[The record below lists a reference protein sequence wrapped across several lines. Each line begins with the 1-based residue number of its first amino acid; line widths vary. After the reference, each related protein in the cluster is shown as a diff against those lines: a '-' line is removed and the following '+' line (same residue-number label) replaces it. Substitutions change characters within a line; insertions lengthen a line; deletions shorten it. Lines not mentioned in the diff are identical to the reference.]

1 MKKILFSLFIAVF
14 SLYSATA
21 QTTITNGNMEGWDN
35 PTGQNAEPANWNS
48 TKSASGTYAAFTP
61 QTCWRDASTLNGGT
75 YCAKISTI
83 HVTLGNTDVNG
94 VLTTGQ
100 VIANSTVK
108 AEGYIKTQTADAT
121 HRMDFTGRP
130 DSLVF
135 WYKYTPTGT
144 DYPSVEA
151 RLHTSNCEAPE
162 IPVNGNH
169 ALDTANIVARA
180 QWQGSTSTIATWTR
194 VAVPFVYRNGTTPQ
208 YILFTCTSSGDALA
222 GVPGSNL
229 WLDEFSV
236 VYNPTIA
243 TGTINPTTYYV
254 SALTGTSV
262 TVPFTLTGTYNGGN
276 TITAELSDAS
286 GSFAAPISIGSVVA
300 TTSGNLTATIP
311 ANTASGTGYRIR
323 VVSSSPALT
332 AASNGSDITVV
343 LVGNSVAPSAT
354 QNIAANTTGAALTV
368 TESGT
373 ASSRE
378 WKYSTTSGGS
388 YGSFG
393 PAETATTYTPNF
405 AGFGTYYVVC
415 VSSFP
420 GGLTV
425 TSNEVTINVVEN
437 SIAPTASQSILV
449 GVPGTMLTVTEN
461 PAASSREWYYA
472 TASGGP
478 YTMVTPMQ
486 MGTTYTPNF
495 ASAGTYYVVCESIIN
510 GVTAISNEV
519 QINVGNATI
528 TTGVITGSPFLFSA
542 THADASVTVPYT
554 TSGTFN
560 NGNIFTA
567 QLSDASGSFASAVNI
582 GTVTATTSG
591 SIAATIDH
599 TTAAGTGYRI
609 RVISDNPVVLGSD
622 NGTDLVIDQFNN
634 SVAPATTQS
643 IMHGA
648 NGSAVS
654 VTESQPAIHEWKYSS
669 TSGSGYVSFAPA
681 ETGSSYTP
689 NFALPGTY
697 YVVCV
702 STNVNPGD
710 AVTSNEVEI
719 DVQNGA
725 TITTSTVSGSP
736 FLVSASMPA
745 AVSVDF
751 TSDVVFNAG
760 NVFTAQLSDYN
771 GSFTNATAIGTL
783 SGATIGTISASIPG
797 NTTGSTNYRIRVI
810 STDPAVTGSDNGTN
824 LEVVPFANFISPID
838 TQHLIQNQ
846 NGNAIAVTENQSA
859 THLWKWTQASGLAY
873 TNFSPSETGT
883 SLIPHFNLVS
893 PYYIVCESTNG
904 ANDKVVSQEVVVIV
918 TSSVGIGETSNEM
931 IKAYWRG
938 NDFVADLSS
947 TKLIAPV
954 LELINVQGQ
963 VVAKEKLNASSI
975 NTIATHLPSGVY
987 LFRILEND
995 KVYLG
1000 KVSKN

>member
-1 MKKILFSLFIAVF
+1 MKKIILPIITALF

-21 QTTITNGNMEGWDN
+21 QTTIANGNMEVWDN
-35 PTGQNAEPANWNS
+35 ATSATAEPANWNS

-61 QTCWRDASTLNGGT
+61 QTCWRDASTLNGGS
-75 YCAKISTI
+75 YCAKISTV
-83 HVTLGNTDVNG
+83 HVSLGNTDVNG

-100 VIANSTVK
+100 VMANSTVK
-108 AEGYIKTQTADAT
+108 AEGYIKTQTTDAT

-135 WYKYTPTGT
+135 WYKYTPTGS

-151 RLHTSNCEAPE
+151 RLHVSNCEAPE

-180 QWQGSTSTIATWTR
+180 QWQGSTATIATWTR

-208 YILFTCTSSGDALA
+208 YILFTCTSSGNALA

-254 SALTGTSV
+254 SALTGASV
-262 TVPFTLTGTYNGGN
+262 NVPFTLTGTYNGGN
-276 TITAELSDAS
+276 NINAELSDAS
-286 GSFAAPISIGSVVA
+286 GSFASPTTIGSVVA
-300 TTSGNLTATIP
+300 TASGNVSATIP

-332 AASNGSDITVV
+332 ATSNGADITVI
-343 LVGNSVAPSAT
+343 LVSNSVAPSNT
-354 QNIAANTTGAALTV
+354 QNIAANTNGTPLTV
-368 TESGT
+368 TENGT
-373 ASSRE
+373 ANSRE
-378 WKYSTTSGGS
+378 WKYSTTSGSG
-388 YGSFG
+388 YLSFG
-393 PAETATTYTPNF
+393 PAQTGTTYTPNF
-405 AGFGTYYVVC
+405 ATAGTYYVVC

-425 TSNEVTINVVEN
+425 ASNEVQVNVVAN
-437 SIAPTASQSILV
+437 SITPTASQSILV
-449 GVPGTMLTVTEN
+449 GVNGNLLTVTET

-472 TASGGP
+472 TVSGGP
-478 YTMVTPMQ
+478 YSMVTPMQ

-495 ASAGTYYVVCESIIN
+495 ASAGTYYVVCKSNIN
-510 GVTAISNEV
+510 GVTATSNEV
-519 QINVGNATI
+519 LINVGNATI
-528 TTGVITGSPFLFSA
+528 STGTITGSPFFFSA
-542 THADASVTVPYT
+542 THADANITVPYT

-582 GTVTATTSG
+582 GTVTATSSG
-591 SIAATIDH
+591 NISATIDH

-634 SVAPATTQS
+634 SISPNSTQS
-643 IMHGA
+643 IMHGV
-648 NGSAVS
+648 NGSAIT
-654 VTESQPAIHEWKYSS
+654 VTESQPATHEWKYSI
-669 TSGSGYVSFAPA
+669 TSGSGFVPFNPA
-681 ETGSSYTP
+681 QSGSSYTP

-702 STNVNPGD
+702 STNLNPGD
-710 AVTSNEVEI
+710 AVISNEVEI
-719 DVQNGA
+719 DVQNGSS
-725 TITTSTVSGSP
+725 ITTSTVNGSP
-736 FLVSASMPA
+736 FLVSPNMPA
-745 AVSVDF
+745 PVSVNF
-751 TSDVVFNAG
+751 TSDVVFNTI

-771 GSFTNATAIGTL
+771 GSFANPAVIGTL
-783 SGATIGTISASIPG
+783 SGDTIGTILATIPG
-797 NTTGSTNYRIRVI
+797 NTTGSSNYRIRVV
-810 STDPAVTGSDNGTN
+810 STSPAVTGSDNGTN
-824 LEVVPFANFISPID
+824 LEVVPFTNSVAPAD

-846 NGNAIAVTENQSA
+846 NGNAISVTETHTA
-859 THLWKWTQASGLAY
+859 THVWKYTQASGIGY
-873 TNFSPSETGT
+873 TNFNPSETGT

-893 PYYIVCESTNG
+893 PYYIICESTNG
-904 ANDKVVSQEVVVIV
+904 ANDKVISQEVVVIV

-931 IKAYWRG
+931 IKAYWSG

-947 TKLIAPV
+947 TKLTAPL
-954 LELINVQGQ
+954 LELIDVQGK
-963 VVAKEKLNASSI
+963 VVVKESLTSSSI
-975 NTIATHLPSGVY
+975 NIVHTQLSSGVY
-987 LFRILEND
+987 LFRILENG
-995 KVYLG
+995 KVYQG
-1000 KVSKN
+1000 KTNKQ